1 MQTECSAGAYEFPA
15 SCGRRV
21 VARFD
26 GGRMSSDGGVIL
38 VKQADDILG
47 LSRRFAA
54 CFRDKRHPGFVE
66 YRVED
71 LVRQRIMGLAL
82 GYEDLNDHDADF
94 SHLRQF
100 RVIL

>member
-1 MQTECSAGAYEFPA
+1 MTHQ
-15 SCGRRV
+15 RRFSSRSK
-21 VARFD
+21 AKKSSHSMA
-26 GGRMSSDGGVIL
+26 MSSDGGVIL

-71 LVRQRIMGLAL
+71 
-82 GYEDLNDHDADF
+82 
-94 SHLRQF
+94 
-100 RVIL
+100 